1 MNELV
6 IDISQHN
13 GYINFERVKHHGVKA
28 CIIRVGWIG
37 NKDNH
42 TLDTRFEEYYRLAK
56 EYNIKVGFYVY
67 SYCKTLENLRK
78 GTMWLL
84 DKLENKKADLPIFL
98 DLEDATIAGLGRDV
112 LTEQAENFCR
122 IIENSGYKAG
132 IYASKYWW
140 ENNLYASKLL
150 NWKIWLAEWGSKYN
164 HTFKYKVD
172 LWQWTSDGFVDGIN
186 GRVDLNKCLCNCLEE
201 NENNENQTN
210 GDDVEMKLYQNGST
224 IEPVYQD
231 ILCTKQIGYLH
242 EHEQAEC
249 YGIINGVALIVYNK
263 DKKKDDEPQNK
274 KSGFVKWLGGVK

>member
-84 DKLENKKADLPIFL
+84 DKLENKKVDLPIFL
-98 DLEDATIAGLGRDV
+98 DLEDATIAGLGRDK
-112 LTEQAENFCR
+112 LTEEEENFCR

-132 IYASKYWW
+132 GYASKYWW
-140 ENNLYASKLL
+140 ENN
-150 NWKIWLAEWGSKYN
+150 
-164 HTFKYKVD
+164 
-172 LWQWTSDGFVDGIN
+172 
-186 GRVDLNKCLCNCLEE
+186 
-201 NENNENQTN
+201 
-210 GDDVEMKLYQNGST
+210 
-224 IEPVYQD
+224 
-231 ILCTKQIGYLH
+231 
-242 EHEQAEC
+242 
-249 YGIINGVALIVYNK
+249 
-263 DKKKDDEPQNK
+263 
-274 KSGFVKWLGGVK
+274 

>member
-98 DLEDATIAGLGRDV
+98 DLEDATIAGLGRDK

-132 IYASKYWW
+132 VYASKYWW
-140 ENNLYASKLL
+140 ENKLYPSKLL
-150 NWKIWLAEWGSKYN
+150 NWKIWLAEWGSRYN

-210 GDDVEMKLYQNGST
+210 GDDVEMKKYINGST
-224 IEPVYQD
+224 VE
-231 ILCTKQIGYLH
+231 
-242 EHEQAEC
+242 
-249 YGIINGVALIVYNK
+249 IVYSDTNLSNK
-263 DKKKDDEPQNK
+263 IGSLNPREICDCFGIFENRAMVRYKVDRQNNYK
-274 KSGFVKWLGGVK
+274 IGFVKWLGGVK

>member
-1 MNELV
+1 MEI

-13 GYINFERVKHHGVKA
+13 GYIDFERVKQYGVKA
-28 CIIRVGWIG
+28 CIIRVGWLG

-56 EYNIKVGFYVY
+56 EQGLKIGFYVY

-98 DLEDATIAGLGRDV
+98 DLEDATIAGLGRDE

-132 IYASKYWW
+132 VYASKYWW
-140 ENNLYASKLL
+140 ENKLYPSKLL
-150 NWKIWLAEWGSKYN
+150 NFKIWLAEWSSKYN

-201 NENNENQTN
+201 NENQTN
-210 GDDVEMKLYQNGST
+210 GDDAEMKVYQNGST
-224 IEPVYQD
+224 IERVYQD
-231 ILCTKQIGYLH
+231 ILCTKEIGYLH
-242 EHEQAEC
+242 EGEQAEC

-274 KSGFVKWLGGVK
+274 KCGFVKWLGGVK

>member
-13 GYINFERVKHHGVKA
+13 GYINFEKVKHHGVKA

-42 TLDTRFEEYYRLAK
+42 TLDTKFEEYYRLAK

-78 GTMWLL
+78 GTMWVL
-84 DKLENKKADLPIFL
+84 DKLENKKVDLPIFL
-98 DLEDATIAGLGRDV
+98 DLEDATIAGLGRDE

-132 IYASKYWW
+132 VYASKYWW
-140 ENNLYASKLL
+140 ENKLYASKLL
-150 NWKIWLAEWGSKYN
+150 NFKIWLAEWSSKYN

-210 GDDVEMKLYQNGST
+210 GDDEEMKRYINGST
-224 IEPVYQD
+224 VE
-231 ILCTKQIGYLH
+231 
-242 EHEQAEC
+242 
-249 YGIINGVALIVYNK
+249 IVYSDTNLTNK
-263 DKKKDDEPQNK
+263 IGSLNPRESCDCFGIFENRPMVRYKVDRQNNYK
-274 KSGFVKWLGGVK
+274 IGFVKWLGGVK